1 MNHNH
6 LHTFAIALMV
16 IITGLPIASCRT
28 PRSPIPISTATP
40 QKSPSRSYAE
50 SDTTERIAIIRKLG
64 KAASR
69 GASTP
74 IKQLV
79 NLAPKSDGG
88 PSEGIYGTL
97 ANVAINYPQDLIS
110 ALDELP
116 AESRSRVLK
125 TLINVMPPKSR
136 DIFES
141 TLEKNSET
149 PTSKTWRE
157 ISPSNRS

>member
-1 MNHNH
+1 MYRNYP
-6 LHTFAIALMV
+6 IALMI
-16 IITGLPIASCRT
+16 IITSLSIASCRT

-50 SDTTERIAIIRKLG
+50 SDTTEEKIAIIRKLG
-64 KAASR
+64 KAADKGDR
-69 GASTP
+69 TA
-74 IKQLV
+74 IKELV

-88 PSEGIYGTL
+88 PATGIYAYLGGI
-97 ANVAINYPQDLIS
+97 AIDYPQELIS

-116 AESRSRVLK
+116 AESRSQVLK
-125 TLINVMPPKSR
+125 FLLATMPPKSR

-157 ISPSNRS
+157 IQQIPRL

>member
-1 MNHNH
+1 MYRNYP
-6 LHTFAIALMV
+6 IALMV
-16 IITGLPIASCRT
+16 IITGLPSASCRT
-28 PRSPIPISTATP
+28 PRSPIPISTTTE

-64 KAASR
+64 KAADKGDR
-69 GASTP
+69 TA
-74 IKQLV
+74 IKELV
-79 NLAPKSDGG
+79 NLVPQSDGG
-88 PSEGIYGTL
+88 PSEGIYGIL
-97 ANVAINYPQDLIS
+97 SSVAINYPQDLIY

-116 AESRSRVLK
+116 AESRSQVLK
-125 TLINVMPPKSR
+125 TLFNVMPSKSR

-157 ISPSNRS
+157 ISLSNRS